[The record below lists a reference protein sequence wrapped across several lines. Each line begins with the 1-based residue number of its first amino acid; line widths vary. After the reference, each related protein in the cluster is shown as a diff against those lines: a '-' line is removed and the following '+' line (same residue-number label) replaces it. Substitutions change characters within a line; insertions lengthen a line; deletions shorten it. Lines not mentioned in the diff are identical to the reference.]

1 MRFGALVHLFRKN
14 DLTPGLLALLLV
26 LGCPGHGAPKT
37 GRSASPVSKSNR
49 DWVMTWED
57 EFDGQ
62 RGSPPDKNH
71 WVAETGGN
79 SWGNQ
84 ELQYYTPR
92 PENLRQQDGRL
103 VMEAAKEE
111 FTGSDGVKRHY
122 TSARITTQGRFSQSY
137 GRFEARIKIPFGQ
150 GMWPAFWLLGDDFSK
165 VGWPAC
171 GEIDI
176 MENSGANRSTIH
188 SSLHGPGYS
197 HKEAIT
203 SSYTLPAG
211 GFSDDFHVFAVEW
224 APQVIRFYVDDQLYA
239 TRTPADLPKGA
250 PWVFD
255 HRFFLVL
262 NLAVGGNLPGRPD
275 RSTVFPQRML
285 VDYVRVYSHGKV
297 NIGAARGASRTY
309 GAEAGLTKSGD
320 LLSALYLSFTAR
332 SVLAFLRKH

>member
-1 MRFGALVHLFRKN
+1 VKH
-14 DLTPGLLALLLV
+14 GLLAFLLV
-26 LGCPGHGAPKT
+26 LGCPGYGVPRTA
-37 GRSASPVSKSNR
+37 GGSASPVSKSNR
-49 DWVMTWED
+49 DWVITWDD

-62 RGSPPDKNH
+62 RGSSPDKSH

-92 PENLRQQDGRL
+92 RENLRQQDGHL

-122 TSARITTQGRFSQSY
+122 TSARIMTQGRFSQTY

-176 MENSGANRSTIH
+176 MENSGAQRSTIH
-188 SSLHGPGYS
+188 SSLHGPGYADT
-197 HKEAIT
+197 EAIT
-203 SSYTLPAG
+203 SSYTLPKG

-224 APQVIRFYVDDQLYA
+224 APEVIRFYVDDQLYG
-239 TRTPADLPKGA
+239 TRTPADLPKGSR
-250 PWVFD
+250 WVFD
-255 HRFFLVL
+255 HPFFLVL
-262 NLAVGGNLPGRPD
+262 NLAVGGNFPGRPD
-275 RSTVFPQRML
+275 SSTVFPQRML
-285 VDYVRVYSHGKV
+285 VDYVRVYSRGKV
-297 NIGAARGASRTY
+297 SIDTARGANLTYSAGGRLTESR
-309 GAEAGLTKSGD
+309 D
-320 LLSALYLSFTAR
+320 LPSALYLSFTAR
-332 SVLAFLRKH
+332 SVLAFLRKN